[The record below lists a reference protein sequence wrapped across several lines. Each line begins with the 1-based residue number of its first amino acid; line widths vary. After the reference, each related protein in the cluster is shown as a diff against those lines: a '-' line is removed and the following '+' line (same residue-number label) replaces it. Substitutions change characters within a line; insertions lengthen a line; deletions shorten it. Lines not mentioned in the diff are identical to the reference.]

1 MAEAESVIALLERL
15 PPRPGPSMAR
25 LLDATERC
33 LARYGIR
40 RTSMSDI
47 AREMH
52 VARTTLYRQVSSVE
66 EAVALVASRQLHRF
80 LDDLLSLLSSPG
92 GVGPA
97 AFIEA
102 IAGAVRFARSDPVC
116 RRVLEDEPDLLG
128 SLVAHDLRPHA
139 TQVAN
144 ALTPIVAAAMEAGA
158 IRSGDPRLSA
168 QWMVRVVAALV
179 ALPPEGDLEDMLH
192 YALEP
197 VLSIPGV
204 LASS

>member
-40 RTSMSDI
+40 RTSMTDI

-97 AFIEA
+97 AGDDGFVPSAAAGRLRFAESVA
-102 IAGAVRFARSDPVC
+102 SPFKACPECNEGAAGAGLMSD
-116 RRVLEDEPDLLG
+116 
-128 SLVAHDLRPHA
+128 A
-139 TQVAN
+139 T
-144 ALTPIVAAAMEAGA
+144 
-158 IRSGDPRLSA
+158 
-168 QWMVRVVAALV
+168 
-179 ALPPEGDLEDMLH
+179 
-192 YALEP
+192 
-197 VLSIPGV
+197 
-204 LASS
+204 